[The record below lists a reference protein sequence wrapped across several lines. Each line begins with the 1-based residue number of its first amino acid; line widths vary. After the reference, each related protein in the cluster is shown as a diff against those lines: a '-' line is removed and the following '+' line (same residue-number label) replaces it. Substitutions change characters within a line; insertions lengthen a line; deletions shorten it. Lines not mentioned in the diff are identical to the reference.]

1 MRPCPSHLSPVHVI
15 SSDYFRFSSFISLAR
30 SAENDSST
38 KTEGPIRPWS
48 SLLIRDYRLLW
59 IASVL
64 SSLAGQI
71 RNVATLYQVY
81 DISGSAFKLG
91 LTGFLE
97 TLPFIVFGL
106 FAGAVADAFDRKRL
120 LVATISLQM
129 VPNLILG
136 VLTLTGVT
144 QVWHIY
150 ALGLL
155 GAFVEVFNW
164 PARAALIPRLV
175 PPVLLMNAMVV
186 NTMIL
191 QTSFLIG
198 PAIGGFLIDR
208 GGLSTAYFASTLLFV
223 PAAIA
228 IVSVRASGTIEGER
242 RRVNFRSIVEGI
254 EFIWIQRIIL
264 SLFLLDFAVVLV
276 GFYRPILPIFAADVF
291 KTGASGLGVL
301 YAAPSAGSL
310 LGTTALLM
318 AGDVKR
324 KGVLVIIA
332 AIFFASALALLGI
345 SYQFWM
351 AVGAVAL
358 LGFTDS
364 ISVAIRR
371 TVVQLLAPDGMLG
384 RAASLITVFAQTT
397 NGLGA
402 LLAGIAAQYFG
413 APNALLIG
421 SSLCFVMIF
430 GICSVIPQ
438 LWRYRSP

>member
-1 MRPCPSHLSPVHVI
+1 MPNPDEITPGSR
-15 SSDYFRFSSFISLAR
+15 D
-30 SAENDSST
+30 DQ
-38 KTEGPIRPWS
+38 PIRPWS

-71 RNVATLYQVY
+71 RNVSTLYQVY

-97 TLPFIVFGL
+97 TLPFIIFGL
-106 FAGAVADAFDRKRL
+106 FAGAVADAFDRKKL
-120 LVATISLQM
+120 LVATITLQM
-129 VPNLILG
+129 VPNLLLG
-136 VLTLTGVT
+136 ILTLAGVT

-155 GAFVEVFNW
+155 AAFVEVFNW

-175 PPVLLMNAMVV
+175 PQRLLMNAMVV

-208 GGLSTAYFASTLLFV
+208 GGLATAYFASTLLFM
-223 PAAIA
+223 PAGIA
-228 IVSVRASGTIEGER
+228 ILSVHASGKIEGVR
-242 RRVNFRSIVEGI
+242 RRVNLKSIVEGI

-291 KTGASGLGVL
+291 KTGASGLGLL

-332 AIFFASALALLGI
+332 AVFFAGGLALLGI
-345 SYQFWM
+345 SQWFWT
-351 AVGAVAL
+351 AVGAVL
-358 LGFTDS
+358 ILGFADS

-402 LLAGIAAQYFG
+402 LLAGVAAQYFG
-413 APNALLIG
+413 APNALLAG
-421 SSLCFVMIF
+421 SALCFVMIM
-430 GICSVIPQ
+430 GICIAIPQ
-438 LWRYRSP
+438 LWRYKS

>member
-1 MRPCPSHLSPVHVI
+1 LAT
-15 SSDYFRFSSFISLAR
+15 SSEINSSSNQ
-30 SAENDSST
+30 EQ
-38 KTEGPIRPWS
+38 PIRPWS

-97 TLPFIVFGL
+97 TLPFIIFGL
-106 FAGAVADAFDRKRL
+106 YAGAVADAFDRKKL
-120 LVATISLQM
+120 LIATISLQI
-129 VPNLILG
+129 VPNLGLG
-136 VLTLTGVT
+136 ILTLTGTT

-150 ALGLL
+150 ALGLA

-164 PARAALIPRLV
+164 PARAAMIPRLV
-175 PPVLLMNAMVV
+175 PQSLLMNAMVV

-191 QTSFLIG
+191 QTSFLVG
-198 PAIGGFLIDR
+198 PAIGGFLIDQ
-208 GGLSTAYFASTLLFV
+208 GGLATAYFASTLLFV

-228 IVSVRASGTIEGER
+228 ILSVKTSGKIEGAR
-242 RRVNFRSIVEGI
+242 RRVNFKSIIEGI

-291 KTGASGLGVL
+291 KTGASGLGLL

-310 LGTTALLM
+310 LGTTVLLM
-318 AGDVKR
+318 AGDVQR

-332 AIFFASALALLGI
+332 ALFFAAGLAFLGI
-345 SYQFWM
+345 SQWFWM
-351 AVGAVAL
+351 AVVAVL
-358 LGFTDS
+358 ILGFADS

-402 LLAGIAAQYFG
+402 LLAGITAQYMG
-413 APNALLIG
+413 ASNALLVG
-421 SSLCFVMIF
+421 SALCFVMIL
-430 GICSVIPQ
+430 GICLAIPQ
-438 LWRYRSP
+438 LWRYRS

>member
-1 MRPCPSHLSPVHVI
+1 
-15 SSDYFRFSSFISLAR
+15 
-30 SAENDSST
+30 
-38 KTEGPIRPWS
+38 
-48 SLLIRDYRLLW
+48 LW

-97 TLPFIVFGL
+97 TLPFIIFGL
-106 FAGAVADAFDRKRL
+106 YAGAVADAFDRKKM
-120 LVATISLQM
+120 LVATISLQI
-129 VPNLILG
+129 VPNLVLG
-136 VLTLTGVT
+136 ILTLTGAT

-150 ALGLL
+150 ALGLV

-164 PARAALIPRLV
+164 PARAAMIPRLV
-175 PPVLLMNAMVV
+175 PQSLLMNAMVV

-191 QTSFLIG
+191 QTSFLVG
-198 PAIGGFLIDR
+198 PAIGGFLIDQ
-208 GGLSTAYFASTLLFV
+208 GGLAIAYFASTLLFV

-228 IVSVRASGTIEGER
+228 ILSVKASGKIEGAR
-242 RRVNFRSIVEGI
+242 RRVSFKSIIEGI

-291 KTGASGLGVL
+291 KTGAAGLGLL

-310 LGTTALLM
+310 LGTTVLLM
-318 AGDVKR
+318 AGDVQR
-324 KGVLVIIA
+324 KGVLVIVA
-332 AIFFASALALLGI
+332 ALFFAAGLALLG
-345 SYQFWM
+345 SSQWFWM
-351 AVGAVAL
+351 AVVAVLL
-358 LGFTDS
+358 LGFADS

-402 LLAGIAAQYFG
+402 LLAGITAQYMG
-413 APNALLIG
+413 ASNALLVG
-421 SSLCFVMIF
+421 SALCFVMIL
-430 GICSVIPQ
+430 GICLAIPQ
-438 LWRYRSP
+438 LWRYRS

>member
-1 MRPCPSHLSPVHVI
+1 LANSTEIGSSP
-15 SSDYFRFSSFISLAR
+15 
-30 SAENDSST
+30 EPPQ
-38 KTEGPIRPWS
+38 PIRPWS
-48 SLLIRDYRLLW
+48 SLTYRDYRLLW

-71 RNVATLYQVY
+71 RNVSTLYQVY

-106 FAGAVADAFDRKRL
+106 YAGAVADAFNRKKL
-120 LVATISLQM
+120 LVATISLQI
-129 VPNLILG
+129 VPNLMLG
-136 VLTLTGVT
+136 ILTLTGTT

-175 PPVLLMNAMVV
+175 PPALLMNAMVV

-191 QTSFLIG
+191 QTSFLVG
-198 PAIGGFLIDR
+198 PAIGGFLIDH
-208 GGLSTAYFASTLLFV
+208 GGLATAYFASTLLFV

-228 IVSVRASGTIEGER
+228 ILSVRTSGEIVGER
-242 RRVNFRSIVEGI
+242 RRVNLKSIVEGI

-291 KTGASGLGVL
+291 KTGASGLGLL

-310 LGTTALLM
+310 IGTTLLLM
-318 AGDVKR
+318 AGDVER
-324 KGVLVIIA
+324 KGILVIVA
-332 AIFFASALALLGI
+332 ALFFAGSLALLGL
-345 SYQFWM
+345 SQWFWM
-351 AVGAVAL
+351 AVISVAI
-358 LGFTDS
+358 LGLADS
-364 ISVAIRR
+364 VSVAIRR

-402 LLAGIAAQYFG
+402 LLAGIAAQYMG
-413 APNALLIG
+413 ASNALLVG
-421 SSLCFVMIF
+421 SGLCFLMIL
-430 GICSVIPQ
+430 GICIAIPQ
-438 LWRYRSP
+438 LWHYRS

>member
-1 MRPCPSHLSPVHVI
+1 LAT
-15 SSDYFRFSSFISLAR
+15 SDQKVS
-30 SAENDSST
+30 SST
-38 KTEGPIRPWS
+38 LTQPIRPWS
-48 SLLIRDYRLLW
+48 SLMIRDYRLLW

-106 FAGAVADAFDRKRL
+106 FAGAVADAFDRKKM
-120 LVATISLQM
+120 LVATISLQI
-129 VPNLILG
+129 VPNMLLG
-136 VLTLTGVT
+136 VLTLADVI

-150 ALGLL
+150 ALGLV

-175 PPVLLMNAMVV
+175 PQPLLMNAMVV

-191 QTSFLIG
+191 QTSFLVG
-198 PAIGGFLIDR
+198 PAVGGFLIDQ
-208 GGLSTAYFASTLLFV
+208 GGLAAAYFSSTLLFV
-223 PAAIA
+223 PAALA
-228 IVSVRASGTIEGER
+228 IISVRASGKLEGER
-242 RRVNFRSIVEGI
+242 RRVNLRSILEGI

-291 KTGASGLGVL
+291 KTGASGLGLL

-324 KGVLVIIA
+324 KGVLVIVA
-332 AIFFASALALLGI
+332 ALFFAGALALLGM
-345 SYQFWM
+345 SHWFGM
-351 AVGAVAL
+351 AVGAVMI
-358 LGFTDS
+358 LGFADS

-402 LLAGIAAQYFG
+402 LLAGIAAQLFG
-413 APNALLIG
+413 ASNALLIG
-421 SSLCFVMIF
+421 SCLCFLMIF
-430 GICSVIPQ
+430 AICLAIPQ
-438 LWRYRSP
+438 LWRYSS

>member
-1 MRPCPSHLSPVHVI
+1 
-15 SSDYFRFSSFISLAR
+15 
-30 SAENDSST
+30 
-38 KTEGPIRPWS
+38 
-48 SLLIRDYRLLW
+48 
-59 IASVL
+59 VL

-81 DISGSAFKLG
+81 NISGSAFKLG

-97 TLPFIVFGL
+97 TLPFIIFGL
-106 FAGAVADAFDRKRL
+106 YAGAVADAFDRKKM
-120 LVATISLQM
+120 LVATISLQI
-129 VPNLILG
+129 VPNLVLG
-136 VLTLTGVT
+136 ILTLTGAT

-150 ALGLL
+150 ALGLI

-164 PARAALIPRLV
+164 PARAAMIPRLV
-175 PPVLLMNAMVV
+175 PQSLLMNAMVV

-191 QTSFLIG
+191 QTSFLVG
-198 PAIGGFLIDR
+198 PAIGGFLIDQ
-208 GGLSTAYFASTLLFV
+208 GGLATAYFASTLLFV

-228 IVSVRASGTIEGER
+228 ILSVKASGKIEGER
-242 RRVNFRSIVEGI
+242 RRVNFKSIIEGI

-291 KTGASGLGVL
+291 KTGAAGLGLL

-310 LGTTALLM
+310 LGTTVLLM
-318 AGDVKR
+318 AGDVQR
-324 KGVLVIIA
+324 KGVLVIVA
-332 AIFFASALALLGI
+332 ALFFAAGLALLGI
-345 SYQFWM
+345 SQWFWM
-351 AVGAVAL
+351 AVVAVLL
-358 LGFTDS
+358 LGFADS

-402 LLAGIAAQYFG
+402 LLAGITAQYMG
-413 APNALLIG
+413 ASNALLVC
-421 SSLCFVMIF
+421 SALCFVMIL
-430 GICSVIPQ
+430 GICLAIPQ
-438 LWRYRSP
+438 LWRYRS

>member
-1 MRPCPSHLSPVHVI
+1 M
-15 SSDYFRFSSFISLAR
+15 
-30 SAENDSST
+30 
-38 KTEGPIRPWS
+38 
-48 SLLIRDYRLLW
+48 
-59 IASVL
+59 L

-81 DISGSAFKLG
+81 NISGSAFKLG

-97 TLPFIVFGL
+97 TLPFIIFGL
-106 FAGAVADAFDRKRL
+106 FAGAVADAFDRKKL
-120 LVATISLQM
+120 LVATISLQI
-129 VPNLILG
+129 VPNLVLG
-136 VLTLTGVT
+136 ILTLTGAT

-150 ALGLL
+150 ALGLV

-164 PARAALIPRLV
+164 PARAAMIPRLV
-175 PPVLLMNAMVV
+175 PQSLLMNAMVV

-191 QTSFLIG
+191 QTSFLVG
-198 PAIGGFLIDR
+198 PAIGGFLIDQ
-208 GGLSTAYFASTLLFV
+208 GGLATAYFASTLLFV

-228 IVSVRASGTIEGER
+228 IVSVKASGKIEGAR
-242 RRVNFRSIVEGI
+242 RRVNFKSIIEGI

-291 KTGASGLGVL
+291 KTGASGLGLL

-310 LGTTALLM
+310 LGTTVLLM
-318 AGDVKR
+318 AGNVQR
-324 KGVLVIIA
+324 KGVLVIVA
-332 AIFFASALALLGI
+332 ALFFAAGLALLG
-345 SYQFWM
+345 SSQWFWM
-351 AVGAVAL
+351 AVVAVLL
-358 LGFTDS
+358 LGFADS

-402 LLAGIAAQYFG
+402 LLAGITAQYMG
-413 APNALLIG
+413 ASNALLVG
-421 SSLCFVMIF
+421 SALCFVMILA
-430 GICSVIPQ
+430 ICLAIPQ
-438 LWRYRSP
+438 LWRYKS

>member
-1 MRPCPSHLSPVHVI
+1 MANSTEI
-15 SSDYFRFSSFISLAR
+15 
-30 SAENDSST
+30 DSSS
-38 KTEGPIRPWS
+38 EPPQPIRPWS
-48 SLLIRDYRLLW
+48 SLTYRDYRLLW

-71 RNVATLYQVY
+71 RNVSTLYQVY

-106 FAGAVADAFDRKRL
+106 FAGAVADAFNRKKL
-120 LVATISLQM
+120 LVATISLQI
-129 VPNLILG
+129 VPNLMLG
-136 VLTLTGVT
+136 ILTLTGAT

-175 PPVLLMNAMVV
+175 PPALLMNAMVV

-191 QTSFLIG
+191 QTSFLVG

-208 GGLSTAYFASTLLFV
+208 GGLATAYFASTLLFV

-228 IVSVRASGTIEGER
+228 ILSVRTSGEIVGQR
-242 RRVNFRSIVEGI
+242 RRVNLKSIVEGI

-291 KTGASGLGVL
+291 KTGASGLGLL

-310 LGTTALLM
+310 IGTTLLLM
-318 AGDVKR
+318 AGDVER
-324 KGVLVIIA
+324 KGVLVILRPSSSPA
-332 AIFFASALALLGI
+332 RSRCSAC
-345 SYQFWM
+345 
-351 AVGAVAL
+351 
-358 LGFTDS
+358 
-364 ISVAIRR
+364 R
-371 TVVQLLAPDGMLG
+371 
-384 RAASLITVFAQTT
+384 
-397 NGLGA
+397 NGSGWRSF
-402 LLAGIAAQYFG
+402 Q
-413 APNALLIG
+413 
-421 SSLCFVMIF
+421 
-430 GICSVIPQ
+430 
-438 LWRYRSP
+438 WRY

>member
-1 MRPCPSHLSPVHVI
+1 MATPVEINSGSHQ
-15 SSDYFRFSSFISLAR
+15 
-30 SAENDSST
+30 EQ
-38 KTEGPIRPWS
+38 PIRPWS

-59 IASVL
+59 LASVL

-71 RNVATLYQVY
+71 RNVSTLYQVY

-97 TLPFIVFGL
+97 TLPFIIFGL
-106 FAGAVADAFDRKRL
+106 FAGAVADAFDRKKL
-120 LVATISLQM
+120 LVATITLQI
-129 VPNLILG
+129 VPNLALG
-136 VLTLTGVT
+136 ILTLAGVT

-175 PPVLLMNAMVV
+175 PQNLLMNAMVV

-191 QTSFLIG
+191 QTSFLVG

-208 GGLSTAYFASTLLFV
+208 GGLATAYFASTLLFV

-228 IVSVRASGTIEGER
+228 IVSVRTSGKIEGAR
-242 RRVNFRSIVEGI
+242 RRVNLKSIVEGI

-291 KTGASGLGVL
+291 KTGASGLGLL

-318 AGDVKR
+318 AGDVNR

-332 AIFFASALALLGI
+332 ALFFAGGLAFLGI
-345 SYQFWM
+345 SQWFGM
-351 AVGAVAL
+351 AVVAVL
-358 LGFTDS
+358 ILGFADS

-402 LLAGIAAQYFG
+402 LLAGIAAQYMG
-413 APNALLIG
+413 APNALLLG
-421 SSLCFVMIF
+421 SALCFIMIF
-430 GICSVIPQ
+430 VTCIAIPQ
-438 LWRYRSP
+438 LWRYRS

>member
-1 MRPCPSHLSPVHVI
+1 M
-15 SSDYFRFSSFISLAR
+15 
-30 SAENDSST
+30 
-38 KTEGPIRPWS
+38 
-48 SLLIRDYRLLW
+48 
-59 IASVL
+59 L

-97 TLPFIVFGL
+97 TLPFIIFGL
-106 FAGAVADAFDRKRL
+106 YAGAVADAFDRKKM
-120 LVATISLQM
+120 LVATISLQI
-129 VPNLILG
+129 VPNLVLG
-136 VLTLTGVT
+136 ILTLTGAT
-144 QVWHIY
+144 QVWHIN
-150 ALGLL
+150 ALGLV

-164 PARAALIPRLV
+164 PARAAMIPRLV
-175 PPVLLMNAMVV
+175 PQSLLMNAMVV

-191 QTSFLIG
+191 QTSFLVG
-198 PAIGGFLIDR
+198 PAIGGFLIDQV
-208 GGLSTAYFASTLLFV
+208 GLATAYFASTLLFV

-228 IVSVRASGTIEGER
+228 IVSVKASGKIEGAR
-242 RRVNFRSIVEGI
+242 RRVNFKSIIEGI

-291 KTGASGLGVL
+291 KTGASGLGLL

-310 LGTTALLM
+310 LGTTVLLM
-318 AGDVKR
+318 AGDVQR

-332 AIFFASALALLGI
+332 ALFFAAGLALLGI
-345 SYQFWM
+345 SQWFWM
-351 AVGAVAL
+351 AVVAVL
-358 LGFTDS
+358 ILGFADS

-402 LLAGIAAQYFG
+402 LLAGITAQYMG
-413 APNALLIG
+413 ASNALLVG
-421 SSLCFVMIF
+421 SALCFVMILA
-430 GICSVIPQ
+430 ICLAIPQ
-438 LWRYRSP
+438 LWRYRS

>member
-1 MRPCPSHLSPVHVI
+1 MEPNQPA
-15 SSDYFRFSSFISLAR
+15 DQ
-30 SAENDSST
+30 
-38 KTEGPIRPWS
+38 PIRPWS
-48 SLLIRDYRLLW
+48 ALLIRDYRFLW

-106 FAGAVADAFDRKRL
+106 FAGAVADAFNRKKL
-120 LVATISLQM
+120 LVSSITLQM
-129 VPNLILG
+129 LPNFLLG
-136 VLTLTGVT
+136 ILTLTGIT

-155 GAFVEVFNW
+155 SALIEVFNW

-175 PPVLLMNAMVV
+175 PQALLLNAMVV

-191 QTSFLIG
+191 QTSFLVG
-198 PAIGGFLIDR
+198 PAIGGFLIEH
-208 GGLSTAYFASTLLFV
+208 GGLTTAYFTSTLLFI
-223 PAAIA
+223 PAAIG
-228 IVSVRASGTIEGER
+228 IVSIRASGEIVGER
-242 RRVNFRSIVEGI
+242 RRVNLKSIVEGI

-291 KTGASGLGVL
+291 KTGASGLGLL
-301 YAAPSAGSL
+301 YGAPSAGSL
-310 LGTTALLM
+310 LGSMTLLM
-318 AGDVKR
+318 AGNVKR
-324 KGVLVIIA
+324 KGVLVVIA
-332 AIFFASALALLGI
+332 ALFFAGALALLGI
-345 SYQFWM
+345 SHWFWM
-351 AVGAVAL
+351 ALIAVTI
-358 LGFTDS
+358 LGFADS

-397 NGLGA
+397 NGLGS
-402 LLAGIAAQYFG
+402 LLAGIAAQTWG
-413 APNALLIG
+413 APKALIIG
-421 SSLCFVMIF
+421 SGLCFVMILA
-430 GICSVIPQ
+430 ICVSIPQ
-438 LWRYRSP
+438 LWRYKS

>member
-1 MRPCPSHLSPVHVI
+1 MANQTEIPSRPVP
-15 SSDYFRFSSFISLAR
+15 DQ
-30 SAENDSST
+30 
-38 KTEGPIRPWS
+38 PIRPWS

-97 TLPFIVFGL
+97 TLPFIIFGL
-106 FAGAVADAFDRKRL
+106 YAGAVADAFDRKRL
-120 LVATISLQM
+120 LVVTILLQI
-129 VPNLILG
+129 VPNLLLG
-136 VLTLTGVT
+136 ILTLTGAT

-175 PPVLLMNAMVV
+175 PQPLLMNAMVV

-198 PAIGGFLIDR
+198 PAIGGFLIDH
-208 GGLSTAYFASTLLFV
+208 GGLATAYFASTLLFV
-223 PAAIA
+223 PAAAA
-228 IVSVRASGTIEGER
+228 ILSVRTSGKIAGER
-242 RRVNFRSIVEGI
+242 RRVNLRSIVEGI

-291 KTGASGLGVL
+291 NRGASGLGLL
-301 YAAPSAGSL
+301 YAAPSVGSL
-310 LGTTALLM
+310 LGTVALLM
-318 AGDVKR
+318 AGNVKR
-324 KGVLVIIA
+324 KGVLVIVA
-332 AIFFASALALLGI
+332 AFFFAGALALLGV
-345 SYQFWM
+345 SQWFWM
-351 AVGAVAL
+351 ALGAIVI
-358 LGFTDS
+358 LGLADS

-384 RAASLITVFAQTT
+384 RAASLITVSAQTT

-402 LLAGIAAQYFG
+402 LLAGVAAEYWG
-413 APNALLIG
+413 APNALLVG
-421 SSLCFVMIF
+421 SGLCFIMII
-430 GICSVIPQ
+430 GICVAIPQ
-438 LWRYRSP
+438 LWRYES